1 MYRRALLLIMAVV
14 LPASALVGAFPQTV
28 NADGTPTPYLA
39 QAAIDAAKKSTE
51 RNGLAECL
59 AYDNGGAIRDS
70 NYGHDIDPSTMSS
83 DKWFSGYTEVRR
95 WFDYADQKDGKGC
108 DEINT
113 GEVLKDL
120 DFTNGHIQ
128 AACALGIKRIDKKVD
143 CVNGDPGKHMYY
155 AGGDKKKVTSNIDKT
170 YKGTQFGKG
179 FSDEQYYV
187 MAMDLLL
194 NEKACKSTPVALA
207 STATADQ
214 KNTANAITV
223 AVVGSDG
230 VTTDVIYKINGDTGR
245 QWSFKNKDDDTD
257 WVSYTCKE
265 LAGEVKNYAN
275 AYAKWVGANQPGS
288 ANNPGTCEQYATLQ
302 VGGPAAATGDQK
314 EVYSKLLTA
323 CNDGMANK
331 NTPNYCDDRYKVKN
345 ENDACMYGY
354 SGKALPSTPA
364 GGTTDT
370 PTASD
375 KPSCGIQGIGW
386 LICPAMTFMSTA
398 ADLAFNFIASFF
410 LTIDPKLVSDA
421 QTKAA
426 WDQFRNIANVVFVIA
441 LLFIIYSQVTSF
453 GISSY
458 GIKRML
464 PRILVGALL
473 VNLSYYICSAAV
485 DLSNLLGYAIPQLF
499 DKIPIGA
506 GLPDGSVGSKVGGWA
521 AVIGVVIVGAV
532 GVALAISIPVL
543 IAALL
548 AIVLIAFIL
557 IARQALIVLL
567 IVISPL
573 AFVAY
578 LLPNTEQ
585 WFKKWYK
592 MFFTLLMLFPVIGA
606 VFAGSKLASLILASV
621 GSGSGN
627 NVTQIIALGVQAIPF
642 FIVPGLLKGS
652 LNAAGALGAKMQG
665 MANKATGKI
674 GSQSKNTSRLGAG
687 MADMKRFREQQQAIK
702 LAKGRGKSGVLGTPL
717 NAVGRIAG
725 GKAYNEKAR
734 LRGEDLENK
743 EYEEDV
749 RAAMDSQSRHMTYA
763 QKMRWAQ
770 GKEMDVDENGQ
781 PTGAKPSDT
790 ERDAAIRFMMEAGNF
805 TERQQVLSS
814 VGSMSGGLRRSA
826 INGARKKGD
835 TGVYGSRTLGDLE
848 DTSGA
853 KPGSATGQDTD
864 TVQAI
869 LNQGTVG
876 RINNG
881 DLAPE
886 TFTRDTY
893 TAGYVAQQA
902 AGADDNARTQLAQ
915 SLTNYAASDQG
926 KKTAASLQEHIN
938 TVVSNA
944 PAGTVQAA
952 PATPIAP
959 AGQQPAPQPQNTTT
973 LTVPH
978 GGNQPPASPPPGM
991 TQRASG
997 LFVPSGANNTPPP
1010 PPPPSP

>member
-39 QAAIDAAKKSTE
+39 PGILSNAKTTGEAESLAI
-51 RNGLAECL
+51 CL
-59 AYDNGGAIRDS
+59 EYNRARALKEYDVRSGYGALTPQQVS
-70 NYGHDIDPSTMSS
+70 EG
-83 DKWFSGYTEVRR
+83 KWFNDNTQYRMWNSY
-95 WFDYADQKDGKGC
+95 FDGGLGC
-108 DEINT
+108 DN
-113 GEVLKDL
+113 L
-120 DFTNGHIQ
+120 DVNKALADIGWTSKIQ
-128 AACALGIKRIDKKVD
+128 AACDLGMVRVDKSD
-143 CVNGDPGKHMYY
+143 CVTGNGNVRYN
-155 AGGDKKKVTSNIDKT
+155 GGDKGDVMDRIFKV
-170 YKGTQFGKG
+170 YKGGYFDAPKN
-179 FSDEQYYV
+179 YV
-187 MAMDLLL
+187 RFMDMFLQDKVC
-194 NEKACKSTPVALA
+194 KATPIALA
-207 STATADQ
+207 SAATPDQ
-214 KNTANAITV
+214 KNLKDAEVT
-223 AVVGSDG
+223 VVGSDG
-230 VTTDVIYKINGDTGR
+230 VASQVYYKINGDKGKK
-245 QWSFKNKDDDTD
+245 WAIGFKSQGSTD
-257 WVSYTCKE
+257 FVQEKCSWI
-265 LAGEVKNYAN
+265 AQQINDNAN
-275 AYAKWVGANQPGS
+275 AYAQWVRANQPGS

-302 VGGPAAATGDQK
+302 VGGPGAATGDQK
-314 EVYSKLLTA
+314 EVYNKLLTA

-331 NTPNYCDDRYKVKN
+331 STPNYCTDHYKVQN
-345 ENDACMYGY
+345 EIDACLYGY

-375 KPSCGIQGIGW
+375 KPTCGIQGIGW

-398 ADLAFNFIASFF
+398 ADMAFNFIASFF
-410 LTIDPKLVSDA
+410 LTIDPKLVSDP

-453 GISSY
+453 GVSSY

-499 DKIPIGA
+499 AQIPIGA
-506 GLPDGSVGSKVGGWA
+506 GLPDGAGSKLGWA

-532 GVALAISIPVL
+532 GIALAISIPVL

-592 MFFTLLMLFPVIGA
+592 MFFTLLMLFPVIGV
-606 VFAGSKLASLILASV
+606 VFAGSKLASQVLASV
-621 GSGSGN
+621 GSGSGDN
-627 NVTQIIALGVQAIPF
+627 TTQIIALGVQAIPF

-652 LNAAGALGAKMQG
+652 LNAAGAIGSKFQNA
-665 MANKATGKI
+665 ANKATGKI

-702 LAKGRGKSGVLGTPL
+702 LAKGRGKGGVLGTPL

-770 GKEMDVDENGQ
+770 GQQMDVDENGQ

-790 ERDAAIRFMMEAGNF
+790 ERDAAIRFMMESGNF

-853 KPGSATGQDTD
+853 KPGSATGQDVNA
-864 TVQAI
+864 VQAI
-869 LNQGTVG
+869 LNQGTTS
-876 RINNG
+876 RINSG

-886 TFTRDTY
+886 TFTRDAY

-902 AGADDNARTQLAQ
+902 KNADGEAQTQLAQ

-926 KKTAASLQEHIN
+926 KKTAASLQGHID
-938 TVVSNA
+938 TVVNNA
-944 PAGTVQAA
+944 PAGSVQPA

-959 AGQQPAPQPQNTTT
+959 AGPPPAPQPQNTT
-973 LTVPH
+973 LNVPH
-978 GGNQPPASPPPGM
+978 GGNQPPAPPPPGM

-997 LFVPSGANNTPPP
+997 LFVPNGANNTPPP
-1010 PPPPSP
+1010 PPPPSNP